1 VANTSIGRF
10 KQTEKFMQNTQ
21 AALRKFERLGQIQR
35 FVDFLQPLLK
45 LGALFSHILWLR
57 NQSFK
62 VIV

>member
-1 VANTSIGRF
+1 
-10 KQTEKFMQNTQ
+10 MQNTQ
-21 AALRKFERLGQIQR
+21 ALLRKFERLGQIQR

-62 VIV
+62 IVV